1 MRLISSRNR
10 DLATFARKK
19 GSRDRKKRKKR
30 SLRDNLFGTTT
41 TGRVARGAGAL
52 LATGAT
58 LKYGKPKVLAKAAS
72 VKRQAE
78 KVVNSTQQIGNA
90 AQDIGQAAQKIGNVV
105 EKVGNVVDDIRNIP
119 VNVKQKFQSML
130 APTRKAIKQLSPSP
144 VVPDPPNSSPV
155 YNGYDSLEDYVKNR
169 KRRRFNNG
177 NPIAKFARK
186 KGSKDK
192 KKRKRSLTDNLFGT
206 TATGRVVRVA
216 GLAAGLG
223 GLRYG
228 GAALGEIGK
237 AREML
242 KKAGKSAPLVKDGQR
257 AYMKDALKLDAPAAA
272 RERFAMDVAKLT
284 RNRGKYA
291 VAKISRDIRRLGMD
305 LRARDI
311 SMKTRR
317 E

>member
-1 MRLISSRNR
+1 LS
-10 DLATFARKK
+10 TFARKK

-52 LATGAT
+52 LATGAA

-78 KVVNSTQQIGNA
+78 KVVNSTQQVGNA
-90 AQDIGQAAQKIGNVV
+90 AQDIGQAAQKIGNAV
-105 EKVGNVVDDIRNIP
+105 EKVGNMVDDIRNIP
-119 VNVKQKFQSML
+119 ANVKQKFQSML
-130 APTRKAIKQLSPSP
+130 APSRKAIKQLSPSP

-177 NPIAKFARK
+177 NSIAKFARK

-206 TATGRVVRVA
+206 TATGRAVRVA
-216 GLAAGLG
+216 ALGASVGRGRAQAKLIKIGKDLDATDIPAIREAIKSDPDRAVKVARKIAAPGKTIGKYAL
-223 GLRYG
+223 G
-228 GAALGEIGK
+228 GAAIGAGIYGGELL
-237 AREML
+237 AR
-242 KKAGKSAPLVKDGQR
+242 R
-257 AYMKDALKLDAPAAA
+257 AWK
-272 RERFAMDVAKLT
+272 RFKN
-284 RNRGKYA
+284 RNK
-291 VAKISRDIRRLGMD
+291 
-305 LRARDI
+305 
-311 SMKTRR
+311 
-317 E
+317 